1 MNQNAP
7 ALCGLVLAAGA
18 GTRFGGPKALARSAD
33 GTPWIDHAVQVLTDA
48 GCGHV
53 VVALG
58 ASAAEAHTLV
68 PPHAEVVVVEDWA
81 EGLSATLRRGLRAAA
96 AGRTDAVL
104 VVPVDTP
111 GMPVSAVRRVVEAAG
126 EPVGGGAGA
135 GGVPRCAGSSRAHR
149 RWSRRAPGG
158 TLSGDRGA
166 RATSSPTERS
176 RWSAPTCGR
185 APTSTPPDP
194 RRSPVPDRL
203 RSPSI
208 APTGPRACR
217 GVERLTLRHAQ
228 RPNGHRPGLSR

>member
-18 GTRFGGPKALARSAD
+18 GSRFGGPKALARSAD

-111 GMPVSAVRRVVEAAG
+111 GMPVSAVRRVVEAVSAPWAEALAQAVYRG
-126 EPVGGGAGA
+126 APGHPVLIGAGH
-135 GGVPRCAGSSRAHR
+135 VEPLVE
-149 RWSRRAPGG
+149 

-166 RATSSPTERS
+166 RGYLAAHGALEVECADM
-176 RWSAPTCGR
+176 WSGADID
-185 APTSTPPDP
+185 TP
-194 RRSPVPDRL
+194 
-203 RSPSI
+203 
-208 APTGPRACR
+208 
-217 GVERLTLRHAQ
+217 
-228 RPNGHRPGLSR
+228 